1 MSEQNR
7 GPQSPGD
14 DTNADSVEDLK
25 PAESAAI
32 ERRDGEAPASSASD
46 VVEADGLEA
55 GVLDGTDETID
66 ASIDASTDET
76 IDTSYADEAAV
87 PAAGGTFG
95 IEHDAS
101 GFGAHQT
108 PAPANW
114 GAQSA
119 EAQGLDAQGVD
130 AQGSDA
136 HSPAAEPAI
145 PAAWP
150 QPQPVSTP
158 ESTTVRELV
167 REGNR
172 QVPAGGGTFGVTVD
186 ESGYEAAAGR
196 PVAGPAADAGFGV
209 PAAPRANSFDGLGQG
224 AAGREFSAPQF
235 GTGAA
240 EQASP
245 MPLVALVLAVL
256 ALLILCLPGWAWIV
270 GGVVGAIAIA
280 LGLAGMRGARKSLAR
295 LAVAGGVIAVLIAI
309 ATAVVVFFI

>member
-14 DTNADSVEDLK
+14 DTNADSVEDLN
-25 PAESAAI
+25 PVESTAT
-32 ERRDGEAPASSASD
+32 ERRDDEAPTSSASD
-46 VVEADGLEA
+46 VVETGGLDADVRDA
-55 GVLDGTDETID
+55 TDEST
-66 ASIDASTDET
+66 DASTDET
-76 IDTSYADEAAV
+76 IDASYADEAAV

-114 GAQSA
+114 GAQPA
-119 EAQGLDAQGVD
+119 EAQGVD
-130 AQGSDA
+130 AQGIDVQA
-136 HSPAAEPAI
+136 PAAEPAL

-150 QPQPVSTP
+150 QPQPVSPP
-158 ESTTVRELV
+158 ESTTIPELV

-209 PAAPRANSFDGLGQG
+209 PAAPRANSFDGVGQG

-235 GTGAA
+235 GTGTA

-245 MPLVALVLAVL
+245 LPLVALVLAVL

-270 GGVVGAIAIA
+270 GGVVGAVAIA
-280 LGLAGMRGARKSLAR
+280 LGVAGMRGARKSLAR
-295 LAVAGGVIAVLIAI
+295 LAVAGGVIAVLIAV
-309 ATAVVVFFI
+309 ATAVFVFAV